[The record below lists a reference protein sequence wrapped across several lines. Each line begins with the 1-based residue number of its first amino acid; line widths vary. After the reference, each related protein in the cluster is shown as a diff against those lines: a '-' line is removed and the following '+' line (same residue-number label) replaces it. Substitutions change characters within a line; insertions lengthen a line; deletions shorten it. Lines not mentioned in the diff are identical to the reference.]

1 MPNFHVMKF
10 KTLSQYIWEE
20 VQYNGLSNEL
30 AKILMDISIGGK
42 ILRDNIEK
50 NVFALNT
57 DIFETNVHGENQHSL
72 DIIAHNVFCNILDDG
87 NICRYLI
94 SEEKEQRIEFKVSSK
109 DSEFEIYIDPLDGTS
124 NLDANVSVGSIFS
137 IYGNPVDLSSKL
149 SNNVGRRQMGAGYL
163 IYGTST
169 MLIITLGK
177 GVNGFTYDKN
187 IGEFLLTH
195 PKMRVSKS
203 GSSYAINEGNFGDF
217 PIQIRKYL
225 TFCKQSDDD
234 NKLPYTLRYIGS
246 MVADIHRI
254 LLSGGIFM
262 YPSTRLNPKGKLRL
276 MYECNPIAMIIEQAG
291 GLAIDGMS
299 PILDAKVL
307 NYHQKIPFIAGSY
320 NMVKNVLNL
329 YKNESINNHMFYSC

>member
-1 MPNFHVMKF
+1 MKF
-10 KTLSQYIWEE
+10 KTLYQYIWEE
-20 VQYNGLSNEL
+20 VQYNGLSIEL

-42 ILRDNIEK
+42 ILRENIERS
-50 NVFALNT
+50 VFTLNT
-57 DIFETNVHGENQHSL
+57 EIFGANVHGENQHSL
-72 DIIAHNVFCNILDDG
+72 DILAHNVFCNVLDDG
-87 NICRYLI
+87 NVCRYLI
-94 SEEKEQRIEFKVSSK
+94 SEENEQRIEFKVASK
-109 DSEFEIYIDPLDGTS
+109 DSEFEVYIDPLDGTS

-137 IYGNPVDLSSKL
+137 IYNNPVDLSSKR
-149 SNNVGRRQMGAGYL
+149 SNKVGRRQIGAGYL

-169 MLIITLGK
+169 MLVITFGS

-195 PKMRVSKS
+195 PKIKVNKF
-203 GSSYAINEGNFGDF
+203 GNSYAINEGNFGDF

-225 TFCKQSDDD
+225 TFCKQSDED

-254 LLSGGIFM
+254 LLNGGIFM

-299 PILDAKVL
+299 PVLDVTVSS
-307 NYHQKIPFIAGSY
+307 YHQKIPFIAGSY